1 MHQRQA
7 PMLLLAILAGLSL
20 PVRAADPVP
29 PAAQEPKE
37 AELQRLCREHID
49 RINQGSVKFLG
60 EQGARKVMIKCDAL
74 KKTGCESPDKGV
86 FDCAVLVESAVGSAR
101 VETRRLH
108 LMLVKEG
115 NDWRL
120 K

>member
-1 MHQRQA
+1 M
-7 PMLLLAILAGLSL
+7 LLAILAGLSL

-37 AELQRLCREHID
+37 AELQRLYREHID

-60 EQGARKVMIKCDAL
+60 EQGARKVMIKFDAL

-101 VETRRLH
+101 VETRRLN

>member
-1 MHQRQA
+1 
-7 PMLLLAILAGLSL
+7 
-20 PVRAADPVP
+20 
-29 PAAQEPKE
+29 
-37 AELQRLCREHID
+37 
-49 RINQGSVKFLG
+49 
-60 EQGARKVMIKCDAL
+60 MIKCDAL